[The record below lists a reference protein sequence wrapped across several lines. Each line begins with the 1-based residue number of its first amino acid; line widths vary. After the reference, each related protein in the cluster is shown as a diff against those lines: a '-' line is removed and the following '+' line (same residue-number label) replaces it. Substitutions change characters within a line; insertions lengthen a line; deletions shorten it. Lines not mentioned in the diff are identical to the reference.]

1 MGYILFKKGENTCCC
16 LLNIFRY
23 WFFNFFIILMYG
35 LHQIN
40 LLWYNKPYFNLKQSG
55 KIKTVI
61 TSECMMSR
69 NTIIRF
75 IAFNL
80 ARFKIQL
87 TEKMYV
93 CEIKND
99 NWVDRC
105 NNSVKSFHARFLDV
119 GSMHSMLR
127 ECRHYDRFVVTVFRF
142 RQSVQ
147 INDES
152 IMENRTSCL
161 LRNQQTTN

>member
-1 MGYILFKKGENTCCC
+1 
-16 LLNIFRY
+16 
-23 WFFNFFIILMYG
+23 MYR

-40 LLWYNKPYFNLKQSG
+40 LLWYNKPYFNQKQSG

-61 TSECMMSR
+61 TSECMMGR

-75 IAFNL
+75 ISFNL

-93 CEIKND
+93 CEIKKD
-99 NWVDRC
+99 NWADRW
-105 NNSVKSFHARFLDV
+105 NKSVKSSHARFLHV
-119 GSMHSMLR
+119 SSMHSMLR
-127 ECRHYDRFVVTVFRF
+127 ECRHYNRFVATVFRF
-142 RQSVQ
+142 HQSVQ

-152 IMENRTSCL
+152 IIENRTSWL